1 MHKSESKKQENER
14 VVLNFESYEQR
25 GYVLKENFELDEE
38 HMPINNVKLL
48 VRQQP
53 DRNKYI
59 NKVTATVLREL
70 SEKYV
75 NLVDLAMC

>member
-38 HMPINNVKLL
+38 YMPINNVKLL

>member
-38 HMPINNVKLL
+38 YMPINNVKLL

-53 DRNKYI
+53 DRNKHI

-70 SEKYV
+70 SEKYL